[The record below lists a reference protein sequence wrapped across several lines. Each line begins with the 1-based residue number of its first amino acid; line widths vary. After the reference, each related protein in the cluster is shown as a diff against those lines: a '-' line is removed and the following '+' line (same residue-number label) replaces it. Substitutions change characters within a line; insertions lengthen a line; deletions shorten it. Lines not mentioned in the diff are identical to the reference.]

1 VVFRGF
7 TFFVEKNVYE
17 PAEDSF
23 LFAENLP
30 VERSNRIVDVGTGC
44 GILAI
49 VAAKNAEHVLAIDLN
64 PYAIRCARRNA
75 KLNEVIDK
83 MDFIQGDLL
92 GSAKG
97 YSNFDLIL
105 FNAPYL
111 PVQNKDGSWLE
122 RSWTGGKSG
131 REVIDRFIDEALEF
145 LNSKGRILLM
155 QSSLS
160 GVDETLRRFANQGLH
175 ARVVASQSLP
185 FFEEIVLIC
194 VASSK
199 GEKPN
204 GILEQLT

>member
-1 VVFRGF
+1 MHSESKRVFFRNF
-7 TFFVEKNVYE
+7 TFFVADNVYE

-30 VERSNRIVDVGTGC
+30 AERSCRIVDVGTGC

-75 KLNEVIDK
+75 KLNEV
-83 MDFIQGDLL
+83 MDFVQGDLL
-92 GSAKG
+92 GSVKG
-97 YSNFDLIL
+97 YSKFDLIL

-131 REVIDRFIDEALEF
+131 REVIDRFIDEVLEF

-160 GVDETLRRFANQGLH
+160 GVDKTLQRFANQGLN
-175 ARVVASQSLP
+175 ASVVASRSLL

-194 VASSK
+194 VASSR
-199 GEKPN
+199 G
-204 GILEQLT
+204 

>member
-1 VVFRGF
+1 MHSESKRVFFKDF
-7 TFFVEKNVYE
+7 TFFVPGNVYE

-30 VERSNRIVDVGTGC
+30 VEKSSRIVDMGTGC
-44 GILAI
+44 GILGI

-64 PYAIRCARRNA
+64 PYAIRCAKRNA

-83 MDFIQGDLL
+83 MDFAQGDLL
-92 GSAKG
+92 SSVK
-97 YSNFDLIL
+97 SHSQFDLIL

-111 PVQNKDGSWLE
+111 PVQDKDGSWLA

-131 REVIDRFIDEALEF
+131 REVIDRFIDEVLEY

-160 GVDETLRRFANQGLH
+160 GIDETLQKFAKQGLH
-175 ARVVASQSLP
+175 ARVIASRSLP

-194 VASSK
+194 VTSSK
-199 GEKPN
+199 G
-204 GILEQLT
+204 

>member
-1 VVFRGF
+1 MHPDSKRVFFKDF
-7 TFFVEKNVYE
+7 TFLVEENVYE

-30 VERSNRIVDVGTGC
+30 VERSCRIVDVGTGC

-49 VAAKNAEHVLAIDLN
+49 VAAKNTEDVLAIDLN

-75 KLNEVIDK
+75 KLNEVIDN
-83 MDFIQGDLL
+83 MDLVQGDLF
-92 GSAKG
+92 GSVKG
-97 YSNFDLIL
+97 YSKFDLIL

-131 REVIDRFIDEALEF
+131 REVIDRFINEAPEF
-145 LNSKGRILLM
+145 LNSNGRILLM

-160 GVDETLRRFANQGLH
+160 GVDKTLRRFANQGLH
-175 ARVVASQSLP
+175 ARVVASRSLP

-194 VASSK
+194 AASSK
-199 GEKPN
+199 G
-204 GILEQLT
+204 